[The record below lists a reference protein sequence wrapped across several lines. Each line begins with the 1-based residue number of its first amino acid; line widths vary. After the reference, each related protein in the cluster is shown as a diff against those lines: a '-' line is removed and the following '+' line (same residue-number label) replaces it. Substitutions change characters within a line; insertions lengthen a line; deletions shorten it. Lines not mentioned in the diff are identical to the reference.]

1 MNPPS
6 KPRLI
11 DWVGCG
17 AIVLAGAAVLGL
29 YVFDRLQG
37 TTPAEE
43 LTQVEGGPEDVTLT
57 SHGDTASLK
66 FTVGGF
72 RTEYSSNSPRYEQV
86 LAAVRSGQPVR
97 AWISTKQETLLPRHG
112 WVPLYK
118 LSVGD
123 EEVLD
128 YAATTGDRGSWRVLV
143 LACFV
148 LVAGGW
154 GLVVCFR
161 NQARYK
167 RLATEPAPVLTE
179 AQREKEQQ
187 GRIRNATIF
196 VSVILYV
203 GFLGV
208 NFEPAVRQ
216 KHAEAW
222 GETPFGL
229 PVLLVVSI
237 VETILFL
244 PVPWFGWHGMRL
256 MFRAIEEGRHPGVL
270 TLFRVGPQHLDLRR
284 SQRVC
289 LLGLLYFV
297 SLVTAWIIYASARG
311 I

>member
-17 AIVLAGAAVLGL
+17 AIVLAGVAVLGL
-29 YVFDRLQG
+29 YVFARLHG
-37 TTPAEE
+37 TTPEEE
-43 LTQVEGGPEDVTLT
+43 LTQVEGVPEDVTLT
-57 SHGDTASLK
+57 SHDDTALLK

-72 RTEYSSNSPRYEQV
+72 RTEYSSNSPRYEKV
-86 LAAVRSGQPVR
+86 LAAVRSGQPVQ
-97 AWISTKQETLLPRHG
+97 AWISTKQETPFPRDG

-118 LSVGD
+118 LSVGG

-128 YAATTGDRGSWRVLV
+128 YATTAGDPGSWRVLV
-143 LACFV
+143 LACF
-148 LVAGGW
+148 LLAAGGW
-154 GLVVCFR
+154 GLVACVR
-161 NQARYK
+161 NHARYK
-167 RLATEPAPVLTE
+167 RQATEPAPVLTE

-187 GRIRNATIF
+187 GRIRNATLF
-196 VSVILYV
+196 LSVIVYAV
-203 GFLGV
+203 ILGV

-229 PVLLVVSI
+229 PVLLVVSA

-244 PVPWFGWHGMRL
+244 PVPWFVWHAMRL

-270 TLFRVGPQHLDLRR
+270 TFFRVGPQHADLRR
-284 SQRVC
+284 SQKVC

-297 SLVTAWIIYASARG
+297 TLVTAWIVYASARG